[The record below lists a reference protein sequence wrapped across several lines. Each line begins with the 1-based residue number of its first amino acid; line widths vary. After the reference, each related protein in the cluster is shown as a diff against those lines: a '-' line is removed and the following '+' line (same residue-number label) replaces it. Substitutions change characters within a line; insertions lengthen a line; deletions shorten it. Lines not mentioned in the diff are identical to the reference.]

1 MSSMAKIFV
10 VVNVVL
16 AVVAFGSAATLLG
29 AQDDYK
35 TALEDVRAAFDQYK
49 GHQDTLLDD
58 RERDLALQQNR
69 AGEAVGRAN
78 TLESSNQDL
87 EGRLAKA
94 ATRNDQLQATAE
106 TLAQEVKQANTIN
119 QNNKDWL
126 EKLAADSKT
135 ATEQMLNARTQL
147 REEIANRVQLETT
160 VSNQNTTI
168 ADLSAEKGDLEKQLR
183 QLNFWLAEYRKR
195 YGDMTNISK
204 GSEGRINS
212 VRDDL
217 VVISVGSADGV
228 QVGDV
233 YHIRRGAT
241 YVGQVVIDKVEK
253 NLSVGTF
260 DSRFPGPGAPPQ
272 RGDVAYPGSR

>member
-1 MSSMAKIFV
+1 MAKIFV
-10 VVNVVL
+10 VVNLVL

-35 TALEDVRAAFDQYK
+35 TALEKARTEFDQYK
-49 GHQDTLLDD
+49 EAQDQALDD
-58 RERDLALQQNR
+58 SEATLAQQRDTASKQL
-69 AGEAVGRAN
+69 GRAN
-78 TLESSNQDL
+78 TLEAAKQDL

-94 ATRNDQLQATAE
+94 ATRNDQLQATVETQAE
-106 TLAQEVKQANTIN
+106 EIRQANAIN
-119 QNNKDWL
+119 KNNKDWL
-126 EKLAADSKT
+126 EKLAADTKK
-135 ATEQMLNARTQL
+135 ATEQMLNAETKF
-147 REEIANRVQLETT
+147 REEVANRVRLETT
-160 VSNQNTTI
+160 VSQQNDTV
-168 ADLSAEKGDLEKQLR
+168 AELSAEKGDLEKQTR
-183 QLNFWLAEYRKR
+183 QLNFWLSEYRR
-195 YGDMTNISK
+195 RHGDITNISK

-241 YVGQVVIDKVEK
+241 YVGQVTIDKVEK

-260 DSRFPGPGAPPQ
+260 DSQFPGPGSPPQ
-272 RGDVAYPGSR
+272 KGDVAYPGSQ

>member
-16 AVVAFGSAATLLG
+16 AIVTFGSAATLLG

-35 TALEDVRAAFDQYK
+35 TALEEKRAEFDEYK
-49 GHQDTLLDD
+49 THQDTLLDD

-69 AGEAVGRAN
+69 AGEAVGKAN

-106 TLAQEVKQANTIN
+106 TLAQEVRQANTIN
-119 QNNKDWL
+119 KDNKVWL
-126 EKLAADSKT
+126 DKLSVDGKT

-168 ADLSAEKGDLEKQLR
+168 ADLSAEKGDLDKQIR

-260 DSRFPGPGAPPQ
+260 DSKFPGPGAPPQ

>member
-10 VVNVVL
+10 VVNLVL
-16 AVVAFGSAATLLG
+16 GVVAFGSAATLLG

-35 TALEDVRAAFDQYK
+35 EALVQKSAEFKEYK
-49 GHQDTLLDD
+49 EHQDKLLDD

-78 TLESSNQDL
+78 NLESANQDL
-87 EGRLAKA
+87 EARLAKA
-94 ATRNDQLQATAE
+94 ATRNDQLQASVE
-106 TLAQEVKQANTIN
+106 TLAKEVEQGNTIN
-119 QNNKDWL
+119 QNNKKWL
-126 EKLAADSKT
+126 EDLSAANKR
-135 ATEQMLNARTQL
+135 ATEEMLNAKTQL
-147 REEIANRVQLETT
+147 REEIANRVRLETT
-160 VSNQNTTI
+160 VANQNQTI
-168 ADLSAEKGDLEKQLR
+168 TDLSASKGDLERQLR
-183 QLNFWLAEYRKR
+183 QVNFWLSEYRKR
-195 YGDMTNISK
+195 YGDMTNVSK
-204 GSEGRINS
+204 GAEGRINS
-212 VRDDL
+212 VRGDL
-217 VVISVGSADGV
+217 VVISVGSSDGV

-260 DSRFPGPGAPPQ
+260 DSQFPGPGAPPQ